1 MNNKIL
7 LIDNEVRY
15 IDKLSTS
22 LEETLKVK
30 VTKIT
35 HLESINI
42 TLYMNDYDIFFI
54 RLTKQT
60 QAIIKLL
67 CDEEKTVVILG
78 TRDLD
83 EVISE
88 IHTLKPSDYIITSEN
103 KNVSIACNIAKRLLL
118 NKNMTALVVDDSELG
133 LTNLTQILQKQGL

>member
-1 MNNKIL
+1 
-7 LIDNEVRY
+7 
-15 IDKLSTS
+15 
-22 LEETLKVK
+22 
-30 VTKIT
+30 
-35 HLESINI
+35 
-42 TLYMNDYDIFFI
+42 MNDYDIFFI